1 MLLKIWLWLLKEQ
14 RALYTQH
21 MIFGS
26 GSTCTSEPVIEFW
39 RHVRW
44 RSSIDWFVLLPLLV
58 TSLDRGVINH
68 SNIEREAPGGGGH
81 SHISDGDARR
91 KIQTKPL
98 RETNVG
104 MAQA

>member
-58 TSLDRGVINH
+58 TSLDRGVISH
-68 SNIEREAPGGGGH
+68 SKIERETRGD
-81 SHISDGDARR
+81 SHISDGDSRW
-91 KIQTKPL
+91 KIHIKPL
-98 RETNVG
+98 WETNVG